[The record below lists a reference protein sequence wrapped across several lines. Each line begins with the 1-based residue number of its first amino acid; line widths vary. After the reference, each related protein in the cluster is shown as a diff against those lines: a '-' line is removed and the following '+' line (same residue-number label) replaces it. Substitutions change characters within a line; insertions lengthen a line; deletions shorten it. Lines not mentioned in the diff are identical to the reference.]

1 MSIAY
6 RLFDEFSL
14 PLLFACVVF
23 AHRLSRIRPRC
34 CHCLSLIVH
43 FLRCSPQSR
52 HRASHVTHSPR
63 TAHVA
68 HRRTSIAHCL
78 SLTSPIVYRPSP
90 IVYRPL
96 SIAHRP
102 LSIAHRSSL
111 IAHRPSLIDHGPS
124 LIDHGPLKPTPAC
137 ILYCTLSVDVTVG
150 PPSHWGVRLQVMN
163 FQSTRNSPWR
173 EAAKPCERPR
183 ALVLWYQRTTGQA
196 RLSYRA
202 TRSLAE

>member
-68 HRRTSIAHCL
+68 HRRSSIAHCL

-102 LSIAHRSSL
+102 LSTSTTFKYYTA
-111 IAHRPSLIDHGPS
+111 
-124 LIDHGPLKPTPAC
+124 LK
-137 ILYCTLSVDVTVG
+137 LKSK
-150 PPSHWGVRLQVMN
+150 SHFYGR
-163 FQSTRNSPWR
+163 
-173 EAAKPCERPR
+173 AA
-183 ALVLWYQRTTGQA
+183 
-196 RLSYRA
+196 
-202 TRSLAE
+202 AEEIFSEVI

>member
-52 HRASHVTHSPR
+52 HRASPVTHSPR

-102 LSIAHRSSL
+102 LSIAHRSFAHRTST
-111 IAHRPSLIDHGPS
+111 IAHRPWTIAHRPWTSEAHTRM
-124 LIDHGPLKPTPAC
+124 HTV
-137 ILYCTLSVDVTVG
+137 LYSVC
-150 PPSHWGVRLQVMN
+150 R
-163 FQSTRNSPWR
+163 
-173 EAAKPCERPR
+173 
-183 ALVLWYQRTTGQA
+183 
-196 RLSYRA
+196 
-202 TRSLAE
+202 

>member
-52 HRASHVTHSPR
+52 HRASPVTHSPR

-78 SLTSPIVYRPSP
+78 SL
-90 IVYRPL
+90 
-96 SIAHRP
+96 IAHC
-102 LSIAHRSSL
+102 LSPIAHRSSR
-111 IAHRPSLIDHGPS
+111 IHRPSPIAYHL
-124 LIDHGPLKPTPAC
+124 
-137 ILYCTLSVDVTVG
+137 
-150 PPSHWGVRLQVMN
+150 
-163 FQSTRNSPWR
+163 
-173 EAAKPCERPR
+173 R
-183 ALVLWYQRTTGQA
+183 ALHASHIARPSIRTHYTPQQTCSCVLGGYIQLYGCMNA
-196 RLSYRA
+196 
-202 TRSLAE
+202 